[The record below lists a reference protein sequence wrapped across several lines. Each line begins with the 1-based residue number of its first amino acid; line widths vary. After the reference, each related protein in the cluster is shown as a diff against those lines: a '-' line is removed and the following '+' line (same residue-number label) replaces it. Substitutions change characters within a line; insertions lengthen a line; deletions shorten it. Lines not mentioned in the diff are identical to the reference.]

1 MFIKDYISK
10 DFPCFSLT
18 DSIEAARELLEDFGY
33 SHIFIKKSHHFYG
46 AIAIDFLYENE
57 DGILKDLEHQI
68 ERFAILEDNNI
79 MDSIRLFHT
88 FNTNVIPVI
97 NKNEK
102 YLGYIICDDIFQD
115 LSKYPLFS
123 ETGAILTI
131 ETPARKYSMTEI
143 ANIVESNNSK
153 FYGGFISFMS
163 DELIHVTIKISNEN
177 LASIDSTFDRY
188 DYRIVEKYYSDE
200 KSDLYKDRFG
210 FFQKFIEI

>member
-18 DSIEAARELLEDFGY
+18 DSIESARNMLEDFGY

-46 AIAIDFLYENE
+46 AIAEDFLYEG

-79 MDSIRLFHT
+79 MDSIRLFYT
-88 FNTNVIPVI
+88 FSANVIPVI

-102 YLGYIICDDIFQD
+102 YLGYVTCEDIFQN
-115 LSKYPLFS
+115 LSRYPLFS
-123 ETGAILTI
+123 ETGAILTV
-131 ETPARKYSMTEI
+131 ETTARKYSMTEI

-153 FYGGFISFMS
+153 FYGGFITLMS
-163 DELIHVTIKISNEN
+163 DEVVQVTIKISNEN
-177 LASIDSTFDRY
+177 LSSIDATFDRY

-200 KSDLYKDRFG
+200 KSDLFKDRFG

>member
-18 DSIEAARELLEDFGY
+18 DSIESARNTLEDFGY
-33 SHIFIKKSHHFYG
+33 SHVFIKKSHHFYG
-46 AIAIDFLYENE
+46 AIAKDFLYEAN
-57 DGILKDLEHQI
+57 GVLKDLEHQL
-68 ERFAILEDNNI
+68 ERFTILEDSNL

-88 FNTNVIPVI
+88 FNANVIPVI

-102 YLGYIICDDIFQD
+102 YQGYITSEDIFQD
-115 LSKYPLFS
+115 LSRYPLFS
-123 ETGAILTI
+123 ESGAILTI

-153 FYGGFISFMS
+153 FYGGFISFIS
-163 DELIHVTIKISNEN
+163 DEVIHVTIKISHEN
-177 LASIDSTFDRY
+177 LSSIDSTFDRY
-188 DYRIVEKYYSDE
+188 DYRIVEKFYSDE
-200 KSDLYKDRFG
+200 KSDLFKNRFG

>member
-18 DSIEAARELLEDFGY
+18 DSIESARNTLEDFGY

-46 AIAIDFLYENE
+46 AIAKDFLYEAN
-57 DGILKDLEHQI
+57 GVLKDLEHQL
-68 ERFAILEDNNI
+68 ERFTILEDNNL

-88 FNTNVIPVI
+88 FNANVVPVI

-102 YLGYIICDDIFQD
+102 YQGYITSEDIFQD
-115 LSKYPLFS
+115 LSRYPLFS
-123 ETGAILTI
+123 ESGAILTI

-153 FYGGFISFMS
+153 FYGGFISFIS
-163 DELIHVTIKISNEN
+163 DEVIHVTIKISNEN
-177 LASIDSTFDRY
+177 LSSIDSTFDRY
-188 DYRIVEKYYSDE
+188 DYRIVEKFYSDE
-200 KSDLYKDRFG
+200 KSDLFKNRFG

>member
-18 DSIEAARELLEDFGY
+18 DSIESARNTLEDFGY

-46 AIAIDFLYENE
+46 AIAEDFLYEG
-57 DGILKDLEHQI
+57 DGTLKDLEHQI

-79 MDSIRLFHT
+79 MDSIRLFYT
-88 FNTNVIPVI
+88 FSANVIPVI

-102 YLGYIICDDIFQD
+102 YLGYITCEDIFQN
-115 LSKYPLFS
+115 LSRYPLFS

-153 FYGGFISFMS
+153 FYGGFITLMS
-163 DELIHVTIKISNEN
+163 DEVIHVTIKISNEN
-177 LASIDSTFDRY
+177 LSSIDATFDRY

-200 KSDLYKDRFG
+200 KSDLFKDRFG

>member
-18 DSIEAARELLEDFGY
+18 DSIESARNTLEDFGY
-33 SHIFIKKSHHFYG
+33 SHVFIKKSHHFYG
-46 AIAIDFLYENE
+46 AIAEDFLYDG

-79 MDSIRLFHT
+79 MDSIRLFYT
-88 FNTNVIPVI
+88 FSANVIPVI

-102 YLGYIICDDIFQD
+102 YLGYITCEDIFQN
-115 LSKYPLFS
+115 LSRYPLFS

-153 FYGGFISFMS
+153 FYGGFITLMS
-163 DELIHVTIKISNEN
+163 DEVIQVTIKISNEN
-177 LASIDSTFDRY
+177 LSSIDATFDRY

-200 KSDLYKDRFG
+200 KSDLFKDRFG

>member
-1 MFIKDYISK
+1 M
-10 DFPCFSLT
+10 
-18 DSIEAARELLEDFGY
+18 LEDFGY
-33 SHIFIKKSHHFYG
+33 SHVFIKKSHHFYG
-46 AIAIDFLYENE
+46 AIAEDFLYEG
-57 DGILKDLEHQI
+57 DGPLKDLEHQI

-79 MDSIRLFHT
+79 MDSIRLFYT
-88 FNTNVIPVI
+88 FNANVIPVI

-102 YLGYIICDDIFQD
+102 YLGYITCEDIFQN
-115 LSKYPLFS
+115 LSRYPLFS

-153 FYGGFISFMS
+153 FYGGFITLMS
-163 DELIHVTIKISNEN
+163 DEVIQVTIKISNEN
-177 LASIDSTFDRY
+177 LSSIDATFDRY

-200 KSDLYKDRFG
+200 KSDLFKDRFG

>member
-18 DSIEAARELLEDFGY
+18 DSIESARSTLEDFGY
-33 SHIFIKKSHHFYG
+33 THIFIKKSHHFYG
-46 AIAIDFLYENE
+46 AIAKDFLDEQE
-57 DGILKDLEHQI
+57 GTLKDLEHQI
-68 ERFAILEDNNI
+68 ERFAILEDHNI
-79 MDSIRLFHT
+79 MDSIRLFYT
-88 FNTNVIPVI
+88 FNANVIPVI

-102 YLGYIICDDIFQD
+102 YAGYIGYEDVFQV
-115 LSKYPLFS
+115 LSRYPLFS
-123 ETGAILTI
+123 ESGAILTI

-143 ANIVESNNSK
+143 ANIIESNNSK
-153 FYGGFISFMS
+153 FYGGFISLMS
-163 DELIHVTIKISNEN
+163 DEVIQVTIKISNEN

-200 KSDLYKDRFG
+200 KSDLFKDRFG

>member
-18 DSIEAARELLEDFGY
+18 DSIESAREMLEAFGY

-46 AIAIDFLYENE
+46 AIAQDFLYE
-57 DGILKDLEHQI
+57 DGILKNLEHQI

-88 FNTNVIPVI
+88 FNANVVPVI
-97 NKNEK
+97 NKGEK
-102 YLGYIICDDIFQD
+102 YLGYISCEDIFQD

-123 ETGAILTI
+123 ESGAILTV
-131 ETPARKYSMTEI
+131 EVPSRKYSMTEI
-143 ANIVESNNSK
+143 AKIVESNNSK
-153 FYGGFISFMS
+153 FYGAFISFMS
-163 DELIHVTIKISNEN
+163 DEVIQVTIKISNEN
-177 LASIDSTFDRY
+177 LSSIDETFDRY

-200 KSDLYKDRFG
+200 KSDLFNDRFG

>member
-18 DSIEAARELLEDFGY
+18 DSIEAARDLLEDFGY
-33 SHIFIKKSHHFYG
+33 THIFIKKSHHFYG
-46 AIAIDFLYENE
+46 AIAIDFLYEE
-57 DGILKDLEHQI
+57 EEGTLKDLEHQI
-68 ERFAILEDNNI
+68 ERFAISEDNNI

-88 FNTNVIPVI
+88 FNTNVVPVI

-102 YLGYIICDDIFQD
+102 YLGYISCDDIFQD

-143 ANIVESNNSK
+143 ANIIESNNSK

-163 DELIHVTIKISNEN
+163 DEVIQVTIKISNEN
-177 LASIDSTFDRY
+177 LASIDATFDRY

>member
-10 DFPCFSLT
+10 DFPCFNLT
-18 DSIEAARELLEDFGY
+18 DSIEAAREQLEDFGY
-33 SHIFIKKSHHFYG
+33 THVFIKKSNHFYG
-46 AIAIDFLYENE
+46 AIAIDFLYEE
-57 DGILKDLEHQI
+57 EGTLKNLEHQI
-68 ERFAILEDNNI
+68 ERFAILDDNNI
-79 MDSIRLFHT
+79 MESIRLFHT
-88 FNTNVIPVI
+88 FNTNVVPVI

-102 YLGYIICDDIFQD
+102 YLGYISCDDIFQD

-123 ETGAILTI
+123 EMGAILTI

-143 ANIVESNNSK
+143 ANIIESNNSK

-163 DELIHVTIKISNEN
+163 DEVIHVTIKISNEN
-177 LASIDSTFDRY
+177 LASIDATFDRY

>member
-18 DSIEAARELLEDFGY
+18 DSIEAARDLLEDFGY
-33 SHIFIKKSHHFYG
+33 THIFIKKSQHFYG
-46 AIAIDFLYENE
+46 AIAIDFLYEE
-57 DGILKDLEHQI
+57 DEGTLKSLEHQI
-68 ERFAILEDNNI
+68 ERFAISEDSNI

-102 YLGYIICDDIFQD
+102 YLGYISCDDIFQD

-143 ANIVESNNSK
+143 ANIIESNNSK

-163 DELIHVTIKISNEN
+163 DEVIQVTIKISNEN
-177 LASIDSTFDRY
+177 LASIDATFDRY

-210 FFQKFIEI
+210 FLQKFIEI

>member
-10 DFPCFSLT
+10 DFPCFNLT
-18 DSIEAARELLEDFGY
+18 DSIEAAREQLEDFGY
-33 SHIFIKKSHHFYG
+33 THVFIKKSNHFYG
-46 AIAIDFLYENE
+46 AIAIDFLYEE
-57 DGILKDLEHQI
+57 EGTLKNLEHQI

-88 FNTNVIPVI
+88 FNTNVVPVI

-102 YLGYIICDDIFQD
+102 YLGYISCDDIFQD

-123 ETGAILTI
+123 EMGAILTI

-143 ANIVESNNSK
+143 ANIIESNNSK

-163 DELIHVTIKISNEN
+163 DEVIHVTIKISNEN
-177 LASIDSTFDRY
+177 LASIDATFDRY